1 MEQLLDNL
9 YHKYTHELLHHF
21 TCGQCSGWWTY
32 ATLAPFDKWPLPDG
46 CRMYCPHCGHKDW
59 VKPKEK
65 GELK

>member
-32 ATLAPFDKWPLPDG
+32 GTVAPLDEWPLPDG
-46 CRMYCPHCGHKDW
+46 CRMYCPLIVDIKIG
-59 VKPKEK
+59 
-65 GELK
+65 